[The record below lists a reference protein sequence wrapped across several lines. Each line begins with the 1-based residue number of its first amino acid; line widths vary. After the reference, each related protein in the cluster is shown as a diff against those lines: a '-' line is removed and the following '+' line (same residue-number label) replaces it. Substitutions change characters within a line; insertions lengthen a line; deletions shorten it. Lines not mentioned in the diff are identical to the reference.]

1 MKSVLTNSIQHST
14 EVQDNVIRQ
23 KSKKINRNRG
33 KILFSETLKDSIK
46 ILLDPIGELS
56 SVSRSIYKN

>member
-1 MKSVLTNSIQHST
+1 MSVSNDYQVLKTK
-14 EVQDNVIRQ
+14 E
-23 KSKKINRNRG
+23 INRNRG